1 MAAAEAYYEAQGRT
15 WERAAYIKAP
25 EPRSAT
31 HSASDASASIHPTH
45 VPTPRQR
52 CNAGQRQCAEP
63 AYNASAESTLVM
75 NADTGS
81 SKLMQDFRSTRPY
94 HWKRAVAV
102 TVRG

>member
-1 MAAAEAYYEAQGRT
+1 MRG
-15 WERAAYIKAP
+15 
-25 EPRSAT
+25 
-31 HSASDASASIHPTH
+31 
-45 VPTPRQR
+45 
-52 CNAGQRQCAEP
+52 